1 MVVQCIKAEGGVF
14 DVAAIEAQAQAA
26 AGGKV
31 MARVAESEDRR
42 LEMERR
48 SREIVA
54 RFSCENFARQALSAA
69 RAAQQA

>member
-1 MVVQCIKAEGGVF
+1 
-14 DVAAIEAQAQAA
+14 
-26 AGGKV
+26 

-54 RFSCENFARQALSAA
+54 KFSCENFARQAL
-69 RAAQQA
+69 RAAEAASA